1 MLDKKQIWVIFL
13 FEFKMGHKAVETTP
27 NINNTFGPGTG
38 NKRTMPWWFQTFYK
52 GDKSLEDEECN
63 GQPLEVVWQLRVIIK
78 ANPVTTTLRLP
89 KNSTSIT
96 VQQFGIWSKLERWK
110 SLISRCP
117 MSWPKILKNQHFEE
131 SSSVI
136 LSTKMNH
143 FLIGLWHAM
152 KSRFYTTASD
162 DQFSA

>member
-89 KNSTSIT
+89 KNSTYYGHSA
-96 VQQFGIWSKLERWK
+96 IWSKLKSWK
-110 SLISRCP
+110 SLINGCL
-117 MSWPKILKNQHFEE
+117 MSWPQIKKI
-131 SSSVI
+131 I
-136 LSTKMNH
+136 
-143 FLIGLWHAM
+143 I
-152 KSRFYTTASD
+152 
-162 DQFSA
+162 